1 MTSQQPGN
9 DPEELSPKEKTK
21 RVKYIG
27 IAVAL
32 FFLICLIIMLVNI
45 KPNPMELPAQQN
57 NQQQEQ

>member
-45 KPNPMELPAQQN
+45 KPNPTELPAQQN